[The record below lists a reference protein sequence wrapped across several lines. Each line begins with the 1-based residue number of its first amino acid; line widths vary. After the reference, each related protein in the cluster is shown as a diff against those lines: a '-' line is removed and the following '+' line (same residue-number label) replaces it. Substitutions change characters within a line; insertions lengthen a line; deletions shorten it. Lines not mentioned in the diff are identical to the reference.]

1 MTKDEGSIIHNIHLL
16 TIIFLQ
22 CVVQFLILF
31 FCNLIICNY
40 VASVIAGSNQLSSM
54 NKAVVLALVPLPN
67 QQDYCW
73 HLSGWELAARKQ

>member
-22 CVVQFLILF
+22 CVVQFLILIF
-31 FCNLIICNY
+31 GFIICNY
-40 VASVIAGSNQLSSM
+40 VANVVAGSNQLSSM
-54 NKAVVLALVPLPN
+54 NKAIVLALVLLPN
-67 QQDYCW
+67 EQDYCW